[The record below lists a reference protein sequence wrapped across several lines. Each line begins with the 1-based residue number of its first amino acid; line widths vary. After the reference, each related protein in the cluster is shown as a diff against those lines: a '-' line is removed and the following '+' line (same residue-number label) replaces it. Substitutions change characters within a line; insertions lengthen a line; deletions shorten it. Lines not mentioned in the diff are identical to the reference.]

1 MKYFS
6 LLLASVCALLLASCA
21 TPPRSPGW
29 PSPPEGK
36 WINHDGDLLVFNV
49 DNTFTL
55 DLKEQNAPEVWGYFA
70 LDRGRIIFWNQGTN
84 AALGCSRTVG
94 VYRLNGQRNYLWLRR
109 ISDPCAKRARRL
121 AEVWRRP

>member
-6 LLLASVCALLLASCA
+6 LLFALVSTLLLASCA
-21 TPPRSPGW
+21 TEPSQPVW
-29 PSPPEGK
+29 PSPLEGK

-70 LDRGRIIFWNQGTN
+70 IDRARLILWYQGSN
-84 AALGCSRTVG
+84 PALECNRTVG
-94 VYRLNGQRNYLWLRR
+94 VYRLNGQRNYLWLHR
-109 ISDPCAKRARRL
+109 ISDPSAKRARRL
-121 AEVWRRP
+121 SEVWRRP